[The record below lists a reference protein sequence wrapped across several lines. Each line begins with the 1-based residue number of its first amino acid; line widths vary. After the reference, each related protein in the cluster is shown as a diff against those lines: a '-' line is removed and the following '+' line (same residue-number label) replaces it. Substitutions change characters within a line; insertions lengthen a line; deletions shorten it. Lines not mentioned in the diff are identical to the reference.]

1 MRERFTA
8 GAIGAVGRDL
18 HRIQTAVASV
28 DVMLAVADVAAN
40 GSVEFLHNILLF
52 ISGKN
57 IVCKL
62 SEITIDRAE
71 KIR

>member
-1 MRERFTA
+1 
-8 GAIGAVGRDL
+8 
-18 HRIQTAVASV
+18 
-28 DVMLAVADVAAN
+28 MLAVADVAAN

-62 SEITIDRAE
+62 SEITIDREE